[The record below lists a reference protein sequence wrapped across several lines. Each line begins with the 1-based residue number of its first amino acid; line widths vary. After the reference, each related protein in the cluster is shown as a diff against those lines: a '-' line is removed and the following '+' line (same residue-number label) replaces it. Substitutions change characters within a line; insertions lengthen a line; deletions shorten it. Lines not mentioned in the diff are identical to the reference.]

1 MRFLSRKGSEQ
12 GAAEI
17 GRAVEAA
24 VAPTSRRLSV
34 NCREKMAKQVEW
46 DRYGTRRH
54 AAAMIDLWR
63 KQMPKDEAEAVWE
76 GCTESGVMHVM
87 GYSP

>member
-1 MRFLSRKGSEQ
+1 
-12 GAAEI
+12 
-17 GRAVEAA
+17 
-24 VAPTSRRLSV
+24 
-34 NCREKMAKQVEW
+34 MAKQVEW

-63 KQMPKDEAEAVWE
+63 KQMPKDEAAAVWE
-76 GCTESGVMHVM
+76 GCTESGVMEVM

>member
-1 MRFLSRKGSEQ
+1 M
-12 GAAEI
+12 AAT
-17 GRAVEAA
+17 
-24 VAPTSRRLSV
+24 PSSRRLSDEKHV

-76 GCTESGVMHVM
+76 GCTESGVMKVM

>member
-1 MRFLSRKGSEQ
+1 MD
-12 GAAEI
+12 AA
-17 GRAVEAA
+17 A
-24 VAPTSRRLSV
+24 APTSRRLSGDEDV
-34 NCREKMAKQVEW
+34 KCREKMAKQVEW

-76 GCTESGVMHVM
+76 GCTESGVMGAM
-87 GYSP
+87 GYSL

>member
-1 MRFLSRKGSEQ
+1 
-12 GAAEI
+12 
-17 GRAVEAA
+17 
-24 VAPTSRRLSV
+24 
-34 NCREKMAKQVEW
+34 MAKQVEW

-76 GCTESGVMHVM
+76 GCTESGVMGAM
-87 GYSP
+87 GYSL